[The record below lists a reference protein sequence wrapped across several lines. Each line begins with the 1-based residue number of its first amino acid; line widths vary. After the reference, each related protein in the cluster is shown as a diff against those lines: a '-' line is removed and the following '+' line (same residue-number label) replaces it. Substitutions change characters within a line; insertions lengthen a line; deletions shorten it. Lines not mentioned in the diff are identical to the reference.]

1 MSHGIG
7 SDFIY
12 HHLLKENHDPSYLG
26 YSKTAGGLPPANS
39 SEPGLVLYDAVRDAH
54 LTAQCGEEHNQLK

>member
-1 MSHGIG
+1 MGLALIL
-7 SDFIY
+7 FN

-39 SEPGLVLYDAVRDAH
+39 SEPGLVQDAVGDAH
-54 LTAQCGEEHNQLK
+54 LTAQ

>member
-1 MSHGIG
+1 MELALML
-7 SDFIY
+7 FN

-39 SEPGLVLYDAVRDAH
+39 SEPGFVLHDAVGDAH